1 MALLKLYFKNS
12 QGKERP
18 IVECETVSEVHKE
31 IKKFLDEHEYVSHYS
46 RSWDNG
52 ENIMID
58 VGSHSE
64 FFVVK
69 GISHSEYIKQLQSNE
84 DPEEKYH
91 QITMDEYLESL
102 QTDGE

>member
-1 MALLKLYFKNS
+1 MELYFQNC
-12 QGKERP
+12 QGNERL
-18 IVECETVSEVHKE
+18 VAECETVSEVHKE
-31 IKKFLDEHEYVSHYS
+31 IKKFLDEHEYVRHYS
-46 RSWDNG
+46 RSWGNG

-64 FFVVK
+64 FFIVK
-69 GISHSEYIKQLQSNE
+69 GINHSEYIKGLEQGE
-84 DPEEKYH
+84 KPEEDCH

>member
-1 MALLKLYFKNS
+1 MELYFQNC
-12 QGKERP
+12 QGNERL
-18 IVECETVSEVHKE
+18 IAECETVSGVHKE

-46 RSWDNG
+46 RSWGNE

-64 FFVVK
+64 FFIVK
-69 GISHSEYIKQLQSNE
+69 GIAYGEYIKGLEQGE
-84 DPEEKYH
+84 EPEEKYH

>member
-1 MALLKLYFKNS
+1 MELYFKDC
-12 QGKERP
+12 QGVDRL
-18 IVECETVSEVHKE
+18 IAECDTVSAVHKE

-46 RSWDNG
+46 RSWGNE
-52 ENIMID
+52 ENIIID

-69 GISHSEYIKQLQSNE
+69 GISHIDYIKELQKDE
-84 DPEEKYH
+84 DSEEEYH

-102 QTDGE
+102 QNS